1 MGSTSPELLP
11 TLHTSSALWPGLPA
25 GVFLSGLLRR
35 PCGGSLSPCELR
47 AEPGMYHGG
56 LSRSQP
62 FLFLVRKLVLDLGM
76 DTHTHTFKYEYKFF
90 RDGPVVKNL
99 PSSAEHA
106 GLIPHGELRP
116 HMLQSS

>member
-25 GVFLSGLLRR
+25 GVFLSGLLRQ
-35 PCGGSLSPCELR
+35 PCGGSLGPCELR

-76 DTHTHTFKYEYKFF
+76 DTHTHTHSNMNISSSLMVQWL
-90 RDGPVVKNL
+90 RICLPVQGMQV
-99 PSSAEHA
+99 
-106 GLIPHGELRP
+106 
-116 HMLQSS
+116 